1 MTQDTSDPRE
11 QLNIYREPQPV
22 RKVDETPTRLQLAA
36 KETRT
41 TAQQYSNQVHERFQY
56 WINRWIHF
64 EERAEHTIKSL
75 KQPGEPLM
83 PGLLYVGASGLAS
96 LIVARR
102 RNILIRAILP
112 PLTTLAAASYFVPR
126 ATDATLDL
134 VRRGV
139 DHPQV
144 RGRVEQHAPEVIRS
158 MDLARSHASMTKDQA
173 REWRDQTEAN
183 LNGWVS
189 QARQEI
195 NSLGS
200 RVRQSLNTESKKD

>member
-1 MTQDTSDPRE
+1 
-11 QLNIYREPQPV
+11 
-22 RKVDETPTRLQLAA
+22 
-36 KETRT
+36 
-41 TAQQYSNQVHERFQY
+41 
-56 WINRWIHF
+56 
-64 EERAEHTIKSL
+64 
-75 KQPGEPLM
+75 M

-112 PLTTLAAASYFVPR
+112 PLTTLMAASYFIPR
-126 ATDATLDL
+126 TTDATIDL
-134 VRRGV
+134 VRQGV

-158 MDLARSHASMTKDQA
+158 MDLARSHATMTKEQA
-173 REWRDQTEAN
+173 QEWKEQTEVSIHG
-183 LNGWVS
+183 LVS

-200 RVRQSLNTESKKD
+200 RIRQSLRTDTKRD